1 VHTPHELTV
10 GVVLSVGLAG
20 CTTAQPFHPNI
31 PQGGRAVS
39 IAVNPTK
46 VQDVIVASE
55 SGGAF
60 RTADGGA
67 KWTLIGSLSTHMVTD
82 VGYAPGNP
90 NILIA
95 TAAIVIPG
103 TAVDFRATPVPIWRS
118 TDGGQTWQAPVGSVP
133 IDAAAC
139 PARVGAYSVSFE
151 PGTSSVYVGTDCGVA
166 KSGDLGATWTHVR
179 LNPNRAILPDKSQN
193 RVWSVVAVANGRVYA
208 AAQDGIWSSGDSGF
222 TWNRSQNAGD
232 AQPWITHA
240 FAASPF
246 DNSHVFLA
254 SWSNQLYV
262 SATAGWT
269 WTAVP
274 SPVTGN
280 RPAFVRSARAVS
292 GGANQFDVYF
302 SDGRDLHRQTFTDT
316 PAGPVGSGTW
326 TALKSDHA
334 DPADV
339 AFDPAGRFPVLLASD
354 GGVHRTAD
362 SGATWTLTGGG
373 SGGFQ
378 ALQITE
384 VTGEE
389 VSGPPRHRDLYFGT
403 QDNAIRGSQD
413 DGATWPHALGGEGFY
428 LSTPAKSGDHL
439 DRTVT
444 GVVCGPCS
452 NFLAAAH
459 LIANTSFP
467 NAPDGDSK
475 NDIDGNPFLIQ
486 VPDYIQ
492 NTINNDLASPVNTFR
507 LTEDRGTSWRPAFTI
522 GEEVRGIPHIAGP
535 FHNLPTIYH
544 GVRRPGTA
552 AGDLERIG
560 LVKVTD
566 VFATSATVAPADVAG
581 FGSLGYF
588 QTQFAW
594 YLVYGVSRLDPD
606 HLIIADVEANQ
617 MKYSRD
623 GGKTWLADAALTSL
637 VTGNGAY
644 LFRVGAS
651 PLVQAI
657 GFDPYDRCH
666 ILVGT
671 AQNGVFRSQD
681 RGQSWTQV
689 DGSTSIVNISS
700 FYFPSDGS
708 VVASSYGRG
717 LWLLDVSRTDGC
729 RFNVGPILDER
740 PRLFRIPG
748 GAEVE
753 WRAINDPPMCDGC
766 QTIVVRYG
774 QVLDLDMEGA
784 SVRRIAISGGTIHQ
798 ADRGGYEV
806 PLQIPNT
813 FAAQAGR
820 FGGSEIMA
828 ALAKRGAIR
837 GLIVE
842 GDRLVGAILSPAQL
856 PFEPS
861 RVPYVRVLSDNMT
874 GGVPKVVPGARVT
887 ILGQGFAPGV
897 PVALRVGDVRVQPP
911 VSADASGSFRV
922 EVTLDRRPGDYEV
935 VVEQQDGRRLIR
947 DRSTVKVVLHDPQAG
962 PGYSVNGPK

>member
-1 VHTPHELTV
+1 MHTPHELTV
-10 GVVLSVGLAG
+10 GVVLSVLAG
-20 CTTAQPFHPNI
+20 CATAQPFHPNI
-31 PQGGRAVS
+31 AQGGRAVS

-67 KWTLIGSLSTHMVTD
+67 NWTHIASLPTHLVTD
-82 VGYAPGNP
+82 VGYAPGNS

-95 TAAIVIPG
+95 TAATVIPG
-103 TAVDFRATPVPIWRS
+103 TAVDFRVAPAPVWRGS
-118 TDGGQTWQAPVGSVP
+118 TDGGQTWQAPAGSVP
-133 IDAAAC
+133 IDAVAC
-139 PARVGAYSVSFE
+139 PARVGAYSVSFA
-151 PGTSSVYVGTDCGVA
+151 PDSSSVYIGTDCGMA
-166 KSGDLGATWTHVR
+166 KSADLGATWTHVR
-179 LNPNRAILPDKSQN
+179 LDPFRGILPDKSQN
-193 RVWSVVAVANGRVYA
+193 RVWSVLAVGGGRVYA
-208 AAQDGIWSSGDSGF
+208 SAQDGTWSSGDGGT
-222 TWNRSQNAGD
+222 TWNRSPGAGD
-232 AQPWITHA
+232 GQPWITHA
-240 FAASPF
+240 FAVSPF
-246 DNSHVFLA
+246 DTSHAFVA
-254 SWSNQLYV
+254 SFVNQLYV
-262 SATAGWT
+262 SANAGAVWT
-269 WTAVP
+269 VVP
-274 SPVTGN
+274 SPTTHG

-302 SDGRDLHRQTFTDT
+302 GDGVNLHRQTFTDT

-326 TALKSDHA
+326 TKLQSDHS

-339 AFDPAGRFPVLLASD
+339 AFDSAGRFPVLMASD
-354 GGVHRTAD
+354 GGVHRTAN

-373 SGGFQ
+373 NGGFQ

-413 DGATWPHALGGEGFY
+413 DGATWPHAMGGEGFY
-428 LSTPAKSGDHL
+428 LGTPPKSGDHV
-439 DRTVT
+439 DRTVS

-459 LIANTSFP
+459 LIASVPFP

-475 NDIDGNPFLIQ
+475 DDIDGNPFLIQ

-492 NTINNDLASPVNTFR
+492 NTVNNDAASPVNTFR
-507 LTEDRGTSWRPAFTI
+507 LTENRGASWRPAFTI
-522 GEEVRGIPHIAGP
+522 SEEVRGNPHIAGP
-535 FHNLPTIYH
+535 FHNLPTVYQ
-544 GVRRPGTA
+544 GVRRPGLTA
-552 AGDLERIG
+552 GASERTG

-566 VFATSATVAPADVAG
+566 VFATSATIEPADVAG
-581 FGSLGYF
+581 FGSLGWF

-594 YLVYGVSRLDPD
+594 YFVYGVSRLDPD
-606 HLIIADVEANQ
+606 HLIIADVETDQ

-623 GGKTWLADAALTSL
+623 GGKTWLVDAALTSL

-644 LFRVGAS
+644 LFHVGAS

-671 AQNGVFRSQD
+671 AQNGVFRSRD
-681 RGQSWTQV
+681 RGQSWTQL

-700 FYFPSDGS
+700 FYFPSNGS

-729 RFNVGPILDER
+729 VLNVGPILDER
-740 PRLFRIPG
+740 PRLVRIPG

-753 WRAINDPPMCDGC
+753 WRAINDPPVCAGC

-774 QVLDLDMEGA
+774 QVLDLEMEGT

-820 FGGSEIMA
+820 FSGNEIMA

-861 RVPYVRVLSDNMT
+861 RVPYIRVLTDNMT
-874 GGVPKVVPGARVT
+874 GGVPKVRPGERVT

-897 PVALRVGDVRVQPP
+897 PVALRIGEARVQQP
-911 VSADASGSFRV
+911 VTADAGGAFRV

-947 DRSTVKVVLHDPQAG
+947 DRSTVKVVLYDP
-962 PGYSVNGPK
+962 